1 MERIGTIYKTAIE
14 QRAMRK
20 YISLLL
26 SVVLIVSLSACR
38 RHSKFDPSKDTMI
51 RMETTAGVIV
61 FKLYKDTPKH
71 RANFIK
77 IMDEGIIDRT
87 LFHRVIKDFMI
98 QGGDPDSK
106 DAPPGKELGT
116 GGPRYTVPA
125 EIRFPAHFH
134 KRGALAAARADDSV
148 NPMKESSSCQFFIV
162 TGKVYSLD
170 SLMTY
175 QDMRNKYIENQALEG
190 LAQKHIREINQMK
203 KNGDNRGLFLLQQ
216 KLLPQAKMMALKEG
230 IIKYSP
236 EQIETYTTIGGAPLL
251 DGNYT
256 VFGEVV
262 SGMEVI
268 DKIANMPTDRND
280 RPLKDVKI
288 LKVEV
293 LNEN

>member
-77 IMDEGIIDRT
+77 IMDEGIIDGT